1 MNEFPWTALLLLKS
15 SETNQTSRCGGTLIS
30 DRHVLT
36 AAHCLR
42 DFSTKGKVNDVWDD
56 TTVVLGEMEMKILKW
71 KIYLSIFLR
80 RTRYTGSVRDAY
92 FQIQGKGDI
101 SSQALLQTL
110 FRGSRVRCWH
120 SHSEHSSKLQ

>member
-30 DRHVLT
+30 HRHVLT

-56 TTVVLGEMEMKILKW
+56 TTVVLGEME
-71 KIYLSIFLR
+71 IFQVENMPLNISQENTTLRMALR
-80 RTRYTGSVRDAY
+80 R
-92 FQIQGKGDI
+92 
-101 SSQALLQTL
+101 LLSNL
-110 FRGSRVRCWH
+110 R
-120 SHSEHSSKLQ
+120 